1 MPFQYCVVTRCGQ
14 GRSRGDRFCEAHRRK
29 YDLLLKTPI
38 EPESALVTQAIASI
52 KAARESWSGHEGWLQ
67 GKTRGPVQWPDCK
80 DFPLVCVRS
89 FNRASM
95 ATRAWTVRNL
105 KRIHLVFFILLS
117 PADPELEACLENI
130 IVAGLLDFVLLGL
143 RGADRIVVF
152 ADKLLPCGRH
162 LLMLD
167 DNISKIGLFRGR
179 QLRAMTRVQFL
190 DVCKAGWQSM
200 KSASTNTWAVNI
212 CTNGDMF
219 EATSDMGFFPLV

>member
-1 MPFQYCVVTRCGQ
+1 
-14 GRSRGDRFCEAHRRK
+14 
-29 YDLLLKTPI
+29 
-38 EPESALVTQAIASI
+38 
-52 KAARESWSGHEGWLQ
+52 
-67 GKTRGPVQWPDCK
+67 
-80 DFPLVCVRS
+80 
-89 FNRASM
+89 M

-105 KRIHLVFFILLS
+105 KRMHLVFFILLS

-130 IVAGLLDFVLLGL
+130 IVAGLLDFVMLGP
-143 RGADRIVVF
+143 RGADRIVAF

-190 DVCKAGWQSM
+190 DVCKVGWQSM
-200 KSASTNTWAVNI
+200 KSAGTNTWAVNM